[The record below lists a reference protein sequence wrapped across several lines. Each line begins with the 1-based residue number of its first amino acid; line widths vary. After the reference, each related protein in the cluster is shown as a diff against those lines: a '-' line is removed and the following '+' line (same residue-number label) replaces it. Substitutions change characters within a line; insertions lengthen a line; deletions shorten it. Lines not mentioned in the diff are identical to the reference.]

1 MGIGNRDI
9 SQIDLNYFRKGNT
22 FYRLQGSIVGENS
35 IDADFVVRTFRGN
48 YNIVV
53 SKDLNT
59 DQLKAKYGNPV

>member
-35 IDADFVVRTFRGN
+35 IDTDFVVRTFRGN

-59 DQLKAKYGNPV
+59 DKLKAKYGNPV